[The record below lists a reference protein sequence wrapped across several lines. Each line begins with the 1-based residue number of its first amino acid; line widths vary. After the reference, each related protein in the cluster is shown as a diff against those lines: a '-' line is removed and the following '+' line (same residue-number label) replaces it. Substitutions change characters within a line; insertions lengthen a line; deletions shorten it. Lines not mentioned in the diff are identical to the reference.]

1 MSRGSFGRPKP
12 TANHPSILAQQTPG
26 SPNTVPDITALDGVV
41 IPALDAALSRRAYQL
56 NLKNKLESAQ
66 SLDDPQGFVER
77 RRRRQECH
85 DQVRQLVNEI
95 SDRFKELDRWDEQGE
110 VGMGGEVAGFLEGFL
125 EEVLVRVEPAD
136 D

>member
-12 TANHPSILAQQTPG
+12 TSNHPSLVQTQG
-26 SPNTVPDITALDGVV
+26 SPAAPVEITALSGVV
-41 IPALDAALSRRAYQL
+41 IPALEAALSRRAYHL
-56 NLKNKLESAQ
+56 SVRNKQESAR
-66 SLDDPQGFVER
+66 SLDDAQGFIER
-77 RRRRQECH
+77 RRQRQECH
-85 DQVRQLVNEI
+85 EKVTRLVNEI
-95 SDRFKELDRWDEQGE
+95 KGKFEELDHWDEKGE